1 MDIVALGFLY
11 NVSVGGIELR
21 ILSELVVPN
30 FRALFL
36 INLIGSD
43 HLVRKGVSSGTRAP
57 YVSSV

>member
-21 ILSELVVPN
+21 ILSELVASN

-43 HLVRKGVSSGTRAP
+43 HLVRKGVSSGARANP
-57 YVSSV
+57 